1 MVLAT
6 PRVGAAT
13 PPSSAVPRVGGQ
25 TGSVLVAGIG
35 EMVVTRDPS
44 VMLIAYGLG
53 SCVALTLWDPQTKTA
68 ALAHFMLPSG
78 PLNSPPV
85 KFVDSG
91 LPTLLAE
98 FQRAGGQPRRAQLK
112 AAGGAAMLAV
122 VATTMEIGKRNAEA
136 LQIAL
141 GQNGLRLHQQD
152 LGGKSGRTVQLEPAT
167 GRLLI
172 KSVSSVSVL

>member
-1 MVLAT
+1 MVLAA
-6 PRVGAAT
+6 PMA
-13 PPSSAVPRVGGQ
+13 SAIAGEGR
-25 TGSVLVAGIG
+25 VLVAGIG

-44 VMLIAYGLG
+44 DVLVAYGLG
-53 SCVALTLWDPQTKTA
+53 SCVALAIWDPQTKLA

-78 PLNSPPV
+78 PLSHPPV

-91 LPTLLAE
+91 LPTFLAE
-98 FQRAGGQPRRAQLK
+98 FAKAGGSPRRAQLK

-136 LQIAL
+136 LENAL
-141 GQNGLRLHQQD
+141 GQHGLRLHQQD
-152 LGGKSGRTVQLEPAT
+152 LGGKAGRTVQLEPAT

>member
-1 MVLAT
+1 MGLAAPARPT
-6 PRVGAAT
+6 LLDT
-13 PPSSAVPRVGGQ
+13 GQ
-25 TGSVLVAGIG
+25 MLVAGIG

-44 VMLIAYGLG
+44 TVLVAYGLG
-53 SCVALTLWDPQTKTA
+53 SCVALSLWDPRTRVA

-78 PLNSPPV
+78 PATTPPV

-91 LPTLLAE
+91 LPTFLAE
-98 FQRAGGQPRRAQLK
+98 FQRAGGLARRAHLK

-136 LQIAL
+136 ITNAL
-141 GQNGLRLHQQD
+141 GAQGLRLHATD
-152 LGGKSGRTVQLEPAT
+152 LGGKAGRTVQLEPAT
-167 GRLLI
+167 GRLLV

>member
-1 MVLAT
+1 MTLAAPVT
-6 PRVGAAT
+6 GGAA
-13 PPSSAVPRVGGQ
+13 AGQ
-25 TGSVLVAGIG
+25 VLVAGIG
-35 EMVVTRDPS
+35 EMVVTLDPS
-44 VMLIAYGLG
+44 SILVAYGLG
-53 SCVALTLWDPQTKTA
+53 SCVALSLWDPQVKAA

-78 PLNSPPV
+78 PLTSLPV

-98 FQRAGGQPRRAQLK
+98 FQRAGGRPRRAQLK

-122 VATTMEIGKRNAEA
+122 VATSMEIGRRNAEA
-136 LQIAL
+136 LQAAL
-141 GQNGLRLHQQD
+141 GRHGLRLDRHD
-152 LGGKSGRTVQLEPAT
+152 FGGKTGRTVQLEAAT

>member
-1 MVLAT
+1 MALAA
-6 PRVGAAT
+6 PVSASQVGAG
-13 PPSSAVPRVGGQ
+13 PM
-25 TGSVLVAGIG
+25 LVAGIG

-44 VMLIAYGLG
+44 TLLVAYGLG
-53 SCVALTLWDPQTKTA
+53 SCVALSLWDPITKLA

-78 PLNSPPV
+78 PSTNPPV

-91 LPTLLAE
+91 LPSLLAE
-98 FQRAGGQPRRAQLK
+98 FQRAGGVPRRAHLK

-136 LQIAL
+136 LVSAL
-141 GQNGLRLHQQD
+141 GAQGLRLHAHD
-152 LGGKSGRTVQLEPAT
+152 LGGKAGRTVQLEPAT
-167 GRLLI
+167 GRLLV

>member
-1 MVLAT
+1 MVLAA
-6 PRVGAAT
+6 PLVPGAA
-13 PPSSAVPRVGGQ
+13 GGQ
-25 TGSVLVAGIG
+25 VLVAGIG

-44 VMLIAYGLG
+44 TLLIAYGLG
-53 SCVALTLWDPQTKTA
+53 SCVALSLWDPQAKVA

-78 PLNSPPV
+78 PLTNPPV

-91 LPTLLAE
+91 LPTFLAE
-98 FQRAGGQPRRAQLK
+98 FQRAGGQPRRSQLK

-136 LQIAL
+136 LQAAL
-141 GQNGLRLHQQD
+141 GQHGLRLAGQD
-152 LGGKSGRTVQLEPAT
+152 LGGKAGRTVQLEPAT

>member
-1 MVLAT
+1 MALAA
-6 PRVGAAT
+6 PVSAASVG
-13 PPSSAVPRVGGQ
+13 
-25 TGSVLVAGIG
+25 TGPMLVAGIG

-44 VMLIAYGLG
+44 TMLVAYGLG
-53 SCVALTLWDPQTKTA
+53 SCVALALWDPATKLA

-78 PLNSPPV
+78 PLTNPPV

-91 LPTLLAE
+91 LPTFLAE
-98 FQRAGGQPRRAQLK
+98 FQRAGGVPRRAHVK

-136 LQIAL
+136 LVGAL
-141 GQNGLRLHQQD
+141 GNQGLRLHAQD
-152 LGGKSGRTVQLEPAT
+152 LGGKAGRTVQLEPAT
-167 GRLLI
+167 GRLLV